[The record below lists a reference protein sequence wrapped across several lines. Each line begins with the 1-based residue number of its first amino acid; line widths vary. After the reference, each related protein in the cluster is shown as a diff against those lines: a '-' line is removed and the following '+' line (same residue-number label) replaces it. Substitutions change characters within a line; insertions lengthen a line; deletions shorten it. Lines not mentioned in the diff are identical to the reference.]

1 MIRRGVNYLIYL
13 KNFIGSITCETAG
26 RLFGM
31 NFVLVFGCTLQ

>member
-26 RLFGM
+26 IWDELCFNVRLHFAV
-31 NFVLVFGCTLQ
+31 N